1 LNLNVS
7 PLGWVIGGVLVA
19 GLVYLA
25 LGAMAHRVDRAYS
38 GLTGPIVTHPVTHS
52 VIHSPTGYPYRSIFA
67 WIAALALVWL
77 VLCSPWSI
85 GWNVFAGVL
94 VALCATAA
102 IVVATRRVIARV
114 GATQQV
120 LRKIDG
126 ALSGLPADIK
136 RNTPLVLVVGT
147 TSTLVASAFDKELGQ
162 EAIRVS
168 ETAIWV
174 RVSDPSRLAHFADSL
189 KRWRDGQG
197 PDAVAYLV
205 DADAA
210 NDQATLIGGLRR
222 WRSAIDEAGRAVG
235 YPLPVCVAVYAN
247 ELRPTADE
255 CPWFGISGTSS
266 VEAMALPNLI
276 ATRLAHYA
284 GMAIPEREARARR
297 AARLDIVT
305 CWAVAA
311 VLPALSDDQR
321 STRAVQ
327 VHAVGVI
334 AVEGQPATDSLLA
347 RYGFD
352 KTGLALPAHPGGI
365 AEASARYPLPEP
377 LIRGIATQQAHRA
390 LPRALAHGFIALVA
404 LFCAAAAASAWQNRN
419 LVERVNNDMA
429 RYRAIPSSKD
439 AARVDAL
446 NIVKRDRDELSRY
459 ASNGVPPRLGL
470 GFYRAAPLLPE
481 ANTLIAGYQP
491 PEPPA
496 SMIELNSLSLFKSG
510 SAVLNPGSNRV
521 LVGAL
526 ELIKA
531 HPSKR
536 VLIAGHTDSVGD
548 PRSNQSLSEARAG
561 SVRDWLADA
570 SGISPT
576 RFAIQGYGDTR
587 PKASNETEAGRAANR
602 RVEITL
608 VPDCRDD
615 RKNGTSP
622 EGHEGN
628 VACSFN

>member
-1 LNLNVS
+1 
-7 PLGWVIGGVLVA
+7 
-19 GLVYLA
+19 
-25 LGAMAHRVDRAYS
+25 
-38 GLTGPIVTHPVTHS
+38 LTGRIV
-52 VIHSPTGYPYRSIFA
+52 HSPTGYPYRSIFA
-67 WIAALALVWL
+67 WVATLALVWL
-77 VLCSPWSI
+77 LLCSPWSL

-94 VALCATAA
+94 VVLSATAA

-147 TSTLVASAFDKELGQ
+147 TSTLVASAFGNEP
-162 EAIRVS
+162 IRVT

-189 KRWRDGQG
+189 KRWREGQG
-197 PDAVAYLV
+197 PDALAYLI
-205 DADAA
+205 DADAE

-255 CPWFGISGTSS
+255 CPWFGTSGTSS
-266 VEAMALPNLI
+266 VATMALPDLI
-276 ATRLAHYA
+276 ATRLAQYA
-284 GMAIPEREARARR
+284 GMAIPEVREARARR
-297 AARLDIVT
+297 AARLDILT
-305 CWAVAA
+305 SWAVAA

-327 VHAVGVI
+327 VHGFGVI

-352 KTGLALPAHPGGI
+352 RTGLALPANADGI
-365 AEASARYPLPEP
+365 AETSARYPLPEP

-390 LPRALAHGFIALVA
+390 LPRALAHGFVALVA

-419 LVERVNNDMA
+419 LVERVSNDMA

-446 NIVKRDRDELSRY
+446 NSVKRDRDELSRY

-470 GFYRAAPLLPE
+470 GFYRAAPLLPV

-496 SMIELNSLSLFKSG
+496 SMIELSSLSLFKSG

-531 HPSKR
+531 HASKR

-615 RKNGTSP
+615 RKNGTPP

>member
-1 LNLNVS
+1 MTH
-7 PLGWVIGGVLVA
+7 P
-19 GLVYLA
+19 
-25 LGAMAHRVDRAYS
+25 
-38 GLTGPIVTHPVTHS
+38 VTHPVTHS

-67 WIAALALVWL
+67 WVATLALVWL

-94 VALCATAA
+94 VVLSATAA

-147 TSTLVASAFDKELGQ
+147 TSTLVASAFDRESGQ
-162 EAIRVS
+162 EAIRVTG
-168 ETAIWV
+168 TAIWV
-174 RVSDPSRLAHFADSL
+174 RVGDPSRLAHFADSL

-255 CPWFGISGTSS
+255 CPWFGMSGTSS
-266 VEAMALPNLI
+266 VEAMALPDLI

-284 GMAIPEREARARR
+284 GMAIPDEREARAHR

-311 VLPALSDDQR
+311 ILPALSDDQR

-327 VHAVGVI
+327 VHAFGVI
-334 AVEGQPATDSLLA
+334 AVDGQPAADSLLA
-347 RYGFD
+347 QYGFD
-352 KTGLALPAHPGGI
+352 RTGLALPANTNGI
-365 AEASARYPLPEP
+365 ANGIANGRADASAGHPLPEP

-390 LPRALAHGFIALVA
+390 LPRALAHGFVALVA
-404 LFCAAAAASAWQNRN
+404 LFCAAAAASAWQNQN
-419 LVERVNNDMA
+419 LVERVSNDME
-429 RYRAIPSSKD
+429 RYRAIAPSMD

-446 NIVKRDRDELSRY
+446 NLVKRDREQLSTY

-470 GFYRAAPLLPE
+470 GFYRAAPLLPV

-491 PEPPA
+491 PESPA

-510 SAVLNPGSNRV
+510 SAVLNPGSNRA

-531 HPSKR
+531 HPAKR

-548 PRSNQSLSEARAG
+548 PRSNRSLPEARAG

>member
-1 LNLNVS
+1 V
-7 PLGWVIGGVLVA
+7 
-19 GLVYLA
+19 
-25 LGAMAHRVDRAYS
+25 
-38 GLTGPIVTHPVTHS
+38 
-52 VIHSPTGYPYRSIFA
+52 HSPTGYPYRSIFA
-67 WIAALALVWL
+67 WVATLALVWL
-77 VLCSPWSI
+77 LLCSPWSL

-94 VALCATAA
+94 VVLSATAA

-147 TSTLVASAFDKELGQ
+147 TSTLVASAFGNEP
-162 EAIRVS
+162 IRVT

-189 KRWRDGQG
+189 KRWREGQG
-197 PDAVAYLV
+197 PDAVAYLI

-222 WRSAIDEAGRAVG
+222 WRSAIDEASRAVG

-255 CPWFGISGTSS
+255 CPWFGTSGTLD
-266 VEAMALPNLI
+266 VNVAALPELI
-276 ATRLAHYA
+276 STRLTQYA
-284 GMAIPEREARARR
+284 GMAIPELREARARR

-305 CWAVAA
+305 CWATAA

-327 VHAVGVI
+327 VHAFGVI
-334 AVEGQPATDSLLA
+334 AVEGRPATDSLLA

-352 KTGLALPAHPGGI
+352 RTGLALPANADGI
-365 AEASARYPLPEP
+365 AETSARYPLPEP
-377 LIRGIATQQAHRA
+377 LIRGIATQQVHRA
-390 LPRALAHGFIALVA
+390 LPRALAHGFVALVA

-419 LVERVNNDMA
+419 LVERVSNDMA

-446 NIVKRDRDELSRY
+446 NSVKRDRDELSRY

-470 GFYRAAPLLPE
+470 GFYRAAPLLPV

-496 SMIELNSLSLFKSG
+496 SMIELSSLSLFNSG

-548 PRSNQSLSEARAG
+548 PRSNQLLSEARAG

-615 RKNGTSP
+615 RKNGTPP

>member
-1 LNLNVS
+1 
-7 PLGWVIGGVLVA
+7 
-19 GLVYLA
+19 
-25 LGAMAHRVDRAYS
+25 MAHCVDCAYC
-38 GLTGPIVTHPVTHS
+38 GLTGHIVANP
-52 VIHSPTGYPYRSIFA
+52 VIHSPTGYPYRSIFV
-67 WIAALALVWL
+67 WIAALAIVWL
-77 VLCSPWSI
+77 VLCSPWSL
-85 GWNVFAGVL
+85 GWNVFAGAL
-94 VALCATAA
+94 VALGVTAA
-102 IVVATRRVIARV
+102 IVVATRRVTARV

-147 TSTLVASAFDKELGQ
+147 TSTLVASAFDRESGQ
-162 EAIRVS
+162 EAIRVT
-168 ETAIWV
+168 ETGIWV

-222 WRSAIDEAGRAVG
+222 WRSAIDEASRAVG

-255 CPWFGISGTSS
+255 CPWFGTSGSHD
-266 VEAMALPNLI
+266 VNAAALPELI
-276 ATRLAHYA
+276 SARLTQYA
-284 GMAIPEREARARR
+284 GMAIPEVREARARR

-305 CWAVAA
+305 CWAAA
-311 VLPALSDDQR
+311 TVLPALSDDQR

-327 VHAVGVI
+327 VHAFGVV
-334 AVEGQPATDSLLA
+334 AVEGQPAADSLLA

-352 KTGLALPAHPGGI
+352 RTGLTLPIANTNGI
-365 AEASARYPLPEP
+365 AAASVRHPLPEP

-390 LPRALAHGFIALVA
+390 LPRALAHGFVALVV

-419 LVERVNNDMA
+419 LVERVSNDVA
-429 RYRAIPSSKD
+429 RYQAIPSTKD

-470 GFYRAAPLLPE
+470 GFYRAAPLLPV
-481 ANTLIAGYQP
+481 ANALIAGYQP

-496 SMIELNSLSLFKSG
+496 SMIELSSLSLFNSG

-531 HPSKR
+531 HASKR

-587 PKASNETEAGRAANR
+587 PKASNETETGRAANR

-615 RKNGTSP
+615 RKNGTPP

>member
-1 LNLNVS
+1 V
-7 PLGWVIGGVLVA
+7 
-19 GLVYLA
+19 
-25 LGAMAHRVDRAYS
+25 
-38 GLTGPIVTHPVTHS
+38 
-52 VIHSPTGYPYRSIFA
+52 HSPTGYPYRTIFA
-67 WIAALALVWL
+67 WVATLALVWL
-77 VLCSPWSI
+77 LLCSPWSL

-94 VALCATAA
+94 VVLSATAA

-147 TSTLVASAFDKELGQ
+147 TSTLVASAFGN
-162 EAIRVS
+162 EAIRVT

-189 KRWRDGQG
+189 KRWREGQG
-197 PDAVAYLV
+197 PDAVAYLI

-222 WRSAIDEAGRAVG
+222 WRSAIDEASRAVG

-255 CPWFGISGTSS
+255 CPWFGTSGTLD
-266 VEAMALPNLI
+266 VNVAALPELI
-276 ATRLAHYA
+276 STRLTQYA
-284 GMAIPEREARARR
+284 GMAIPELREARARR

-305 CWAVAA
+305 CWATAA

-327 VHAVGVI
+327 VHAFGVI
-334 AVEGQPATDSLLA
+334 AVEGRPATDSLLA

-352 KTGLALPAHPGGI
+352 RTGLALPANADGI
-365 AEASARYPLPEP
+365 AETSARYPLPEP
-377 LIRGIATQQAHRA
+377 LIRGIATQQVHRA
-390 LPRALAHGFIALVA
+390 LPRALAHGFVALVA

-419 LVERVNNDMA
+419 LVERVSNDMA

-446 NIVKRDRDELSRY
+446 NSVKRDRDELSRY

-470 GFYRAAPLLPE
+470 GFYRAAPLLPV

-496 SMIELNSLSLFKSG
+496 SMIELSSLSLFNSG

-548 PRSNQSLSEARAG
+548 PRSNQLLSEARAG

-615 RKNGTSP
+615 RKNGTPP